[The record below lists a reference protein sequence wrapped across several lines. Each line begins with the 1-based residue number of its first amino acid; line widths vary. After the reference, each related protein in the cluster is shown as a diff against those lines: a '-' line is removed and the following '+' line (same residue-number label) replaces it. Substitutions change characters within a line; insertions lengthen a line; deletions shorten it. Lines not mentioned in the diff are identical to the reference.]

1 MISNIKKCEEFAR
14 AKGLF
19 VDGFLDSGSLV
30 IYVVPEDEVYA
41 DMDIRGMQAL
51 LGPNGQ
57 IIVCKHGDG
66 DEASVFD
73 LEENSGA
80 MMMICGFSQV
90 PNVLEVQRTFNP
102 EHTILVVDEGLPG
115 FINRSAKANLLA
127 DVLSVGY
134 VYTDV
139 LSVGYV

>member
-41 DMDIRGMQAL
+41 DMDIRGMRAL

-57 IIVCKHGDG
+57 IIVCKHGD
-66 DEASVFD
+66 EV
-73 LEENSGA
+73 EVENSGA

-115 FINRSAKANLLA
+115 FINRSAKANLLT